1 MSVRLRKWKTKENKV
16 QDAWW
21 VDVKYQHPDG
31 RVERIRKA
39 SPLNTRRGAEEYER
53 QVRHALLT
61 GTFGKEKEPEKK
73 GEEAPLTLAKFVPRF
88 ATYSENNDKHSTVV
102 TKKQHLDDHITPFF
116 GEMVLDSIGP
126 EQIEDF
132 KAAMKKKPSASRA
145 RKEAPTKAAIRKR
158 KDGEPRTLSKKFIN
172 NVLSTF
178 SKLLAVAVEQKVIRA
193 APYVKPFGKLPKPG
207 FDFLTFEEAERLI
220 DAAESEWRT
229 LILVAI
235 KAGLREGEL
244 VGLQWGDLDLQ
255 RRKLQVRRTA
265 WRGVEDL
272 PKGGRERTVDLPAS
286 AVEALKAHRHL
297 RGRYV
302 FCQDDGAPLTEGLMK
317 WPLRRALQRA
327 GILREAG
334 RIGWHDLRHTYASH
348 LAMRGVP
355 MKVIQE
361 LMGHADLS
369 TTMRYAHLAPGARE
383 SAVQQLDQPAPHL
396 HLEPPR
402 DAVGAH

>member
-61 GTFGKEKEPEKK
+61 GTFGKEKEQEKK

-88 ATYSENNDKHSTVV
+88 TTYSENNDKHSTVV

-145 RKEAPTKAAIRKR
+145 RKDAPTKAAIRKR
-158 KDGEPRTLSKKFIN
+158 KDGEPKTLSKKFIN

-220 DAAESEWRT
+220 DAAEAEWRP

-255 RRKLQVRRTA
+255 RRKLQVRRTV

-286 AVEALKAHRHL
+286 AVETLKTHRHL

-302 FCQDDGAPLTEGLMK
+302 FCQDDGKPLTEGLMK

-327 GILREAG
+327 SILREAG

-396 HLEPPR
+396 QPEAPR